1 MCIYSLSARKGYDMR
16 NAKVGETLTQG
27 EYRGHSVF
35 KGDDGKLACIKH
47 GTTMVFDCIQFD
59 CTTAP
64 WLIEK
69 YAGQTVTV
77 TLIEG
82 GCRLGRHY
90 AADCIK
96 FEDGFVLHL
105 NQLKDGTVARIPRK
119 VRKDKGI
126 AKPRNLSKI
135 LGLDQIRAEIDPNP
149 KPEDEQPV
157 EQKPVE
163 QEPAPEPAPETAVPY
178 GWDKVE
184 A

>member
-1 MCIYSLSARKGYDMR
+1 MCMYSLHTRNARQ
-16 NAKVGETLTQG
+16 AKVGETLTVG
-27 EYRGHSVF
+27 EFSLHAAFLGE
-35 KGDDGKLACIKH
+35 DGVLACIKH
-47 GTTMVFDCIQFD
+47 KTIMRFERIGFAPG
-59 CTTAP
+59 TAP
-64 WLIEK
+64 WIIEK
-69 YAGQTVTV
+69 YEGRTVTV

-82 GCRLGRHY
+82 NRREWGRHY

-96 FEDGFVLHL
+96 FEDGFAVHL
-105 NQLKDGTVARIPRK
+105 SQLRQGIVAVIPRK

-149 KPEDEQPV
+149 KPEDEPTPV
-157 EQKPVE
+157 EQQPVE
-163 QEPAPEPAPETAVPY
+163 QEPKPEPAPEAAVPH